1 MAGKRKGGGQRKGKG
16 RKVGPDG
23 IGGSSG
29 RSRSRKSS
37 VDAPMGRRQSL
48 SGASRYLGDVLEI
61 FRKLKGRPLN
71 ARQVASTMGIAD
83 HDIRDMLHGLM
94 REQAGKGVLV
104 EVGKGR
110 FMMPDQGG
118 RSTAR
123 GGRDRGKDRKSGAR
137 PQHGDVVTG
146 TIQIT
151 KYGKGFVSVPGES
164 EDLMLP
170 KGNTGTAFWG
180 DTVEVGWM
188 NRGRRKV
195 PYVARVVKRARELY
209 VVMLQ
214 PVKDYAFGIP
224 TDKRLHRDFLI
235 PARFLHDAPTDV
247 KVAVRL
253 QDWASP
259 DDPPIAEVVEVL
271 GAPGVHE
278 AEMHA
283 ILLEYGLPYHFPEDV
298 AAEAETIP
306 QELDPKEIARRRDM
320 RDITTFTIDPE
331 DAKDFDDALSVRDL
345 EGGHLEVGVH
355 IADVT
360 HYVRPGSRIEEEAVE
375 RATSVYLVD
384 RTIPMLPE
392 VLSNNLCSL
401 RPNEDRYAFSAVFEL
416 DKQGQVVQEWFGRTV
431 IHSDRRFTYAEAQ
444 ERLESGEGDLA
455 DEVKRLDRLAK
466 KMRARRF
473 KAGGIDFN
481 TEEVRF
487 RLDAEGRPVEV
498 LVKRMLDANRLIEDF
513 MLLANVRVAKWIA
526 GCKGQ
531 RPPGAVYR
539 VHDSPDP
546 TKLKSLRQ
554 FVAQFGYKMPETEP
568 GQAHRAISNLL
579 RMAEGKDEERIIQ
592 QMAIRS
598 MAKAEYSTDNIGHYG
613 LAFEHY
619 THFTSPIRRY
629 PDMMV
634 HRSLQHYLD
643 GGAALDAAELD
654 GPCAHSS
661 EREKRAAEAERAS
674 IKYKQVEFLGTQ
686 LGAEFDGV
694 VNGISG
700 KAVYVELNDNKCEGY
715 VDIRDISTDRF
726 SVDPERQCLVG
737 LHTGQEIHMGDAVRI
752 RVIRADVQRRELE
765 FEWLGAG

>member
-1 MAGKRKGGGQRKGKG
+1 MKGPKRKGGKPPGNTGPKGRRGGPGKDKGPQGTGQR
-16 RKVGPDG
+16 
-23 IGGSSG
+23 
-29 RSRSRKSS
+29 
-37 VDAPMGRRQSL
+37 L
-48 SGASRYLGDVLEI
+48 SGASRYKSDVLEVL
-61 FRKLKGRPLN
+61 RKLPGRPMN
-71 ARQVASTMGIAD
+71 ARQVASTMGIGD
-83 HDIRDMLHGLM
+83 RDIQEMIHALL
-94 REQAGKGVLV
+94 RELAGAGQLQ
-104 EVGKGR
+104 EVGRGR
-110 FMMPDQGG
+110 FMMPERRDRQGRKG
-118 RSTAR
+118 GSDISR
-123 GGRDRGKDRKSGAR
+123 GGQ
-137 PQHGDVVTG
+137 PPVQG
-146 TIQIT
+146 TIQISAF
-151 KYGKGFVSVPGES
+151 GKGYVSVPGQG
-164 EDLMLP
+164 DDIAIA
-170 KGNTGTAFWG
+170 KGHTGTAFWG

-188 NRGRRKV
+188 KRGRREV
-195 PYVARVVKRARELY
+195 PFVADVVKRARDLY
-209 VVMLQ
+209 VVMID

-235 PARFLHDAPTDV
+235 PARHLHKAPQDV

-253 QDWASP
+253 VDWASP
-259 DDPPIAEVVEVL
+259 EDPPIAEVVEVL

-298 AAEAETIP
+298 EAEAEKIP
-306 QELDPKEIARRRDM
+306 KTHDPAEIKRRRDF
-320 RDITTFTIDPE
+320 RKVTTFTIDPE
-331 DAKDFDDALSVRDL
+331 DAKDFDDALSIVEL
-345 EGGHLEVGVH
+345 KNGNVEVGVH

-360 HYVRPGSRIEEEAVE
+360 HYVRPGGRIEEEAVE

-416 DKQGQVVQEWFGRTV
+416 DKDAMVVKEWFGRTV

-444 ERLESGEGDLA
+444 ERLETGKGDLA
-455 DEVKRLDRLAK
+455 DEVRRLQRLAE

-473 KAGGIDFN
+473 KAGGIDFD

-487 RLDAEGRPVEV
+487 RLDADGKPIEV
-498 LVKRMLDANRLIEDF
+498 LIKRMMDANRLIEDY

-531 RPPGAVYR
+531 RPPGGVYR
-539 VHDSPDP
+539 IHDSPDP
-546 TKLKSLRQ
+546 TKLKSLRM
-554 FVAQFGYKMPETEP
+554 FVAQFGYKMPDTEP
-568 GQAHRAISNLL
+568 GNAHRAISQLL
-579 RMAEGKDEERIIQ
+579 KMAEGKPEERIIK

-643 GGAALDAAELD
+643 GGAPIDTSTLD

-674 IKYKQVEFLGTQ
+674 IKYKQVEFMGTHI
-686 LGAEFDGV
+686 GAEFTGV
-694 VNGISG
+694 VNGISS
-700 KAVYVELNDNKCEGY
+700 KAVYVELEDNKCEGY
-715 VDIRDISTDRF
+715 VDIRGISTDRF
-726 SVDPERQCLVG
+726 SLDPERQCLVG
-737 LHTGQEIHMGDAVRI
+737 MHTGQLIQMGQEVR
-752 RVIRADVQRRELE
+752 VQVVRADLQRRALE
-765 FEWLGAG
+765 FDWLG